1 MNAGTAEKE
10 TTHPRNNPSDLNL
23 NHRTAQK
30 IRSIDMLHEQTHEK
44 LIAMK
49 IFGMAN
55 ALKDRLERRDHQD
68 LSKTEFLGLLVD
80 DEWLYRENRKLTA
93 RMRVAKFK
101 LRTATVEAIDYA
113 TPRGLRKDQILEL
126 TQNRWLRAHESLL
139 ITGPSGSGKSF
150 IAQALGQ
157 HACRTGFTVQYLRMP
172 ALFALFVEAR
182 AQGTYDRLLKRL
194 AKTALLILDDLGLG
208 SLTEQQKQDLLE
220 AIEERHG
227 VGATIVTSQLSVA
240 DWHEYLGAGR
250 IAEAILDRII
260 HNAHRIEVASK
271 DSMRKDST
279 RKKQPDLPHAGQ
291 SDI

>member
-1 MNAGTAEKE
+1 
-10 TTHPRNNPSDLNL
+10 
-23 NHRTAQK
+23 
-30 IRSIDMLHEQTHEK
+30 MLHEQTHDK

-49 IFGMAN
+49 LFGMAN

-68 LSKTEFLGLLVD
+68 LSKTEFFGLIVD
-80 DEWLYRENRKLTA
+80 DEWLYRENRKLAA

-101 LRTATVEAIDYA
+101 LRSATVEAIDYA
-113 TPRGLRKDQILEL
+113 TPRGLRKDQVLEL
-126 TQNRWLRAHESLL
+126 TQNHWLRAHESLL

-157 HACRTGFTVQYLRMP
+157 HACRSGFTVQYLRMP
-172 ALFALFVEAR
+172 KLLALFVEAR
-182 AQGTYDRLLKRL
+182 AQGTYDRLLKRFS
-194 AKTALLILDDLGLG
+194 KIALLILDDLGLG

-227 VGATIVTSQLSVA
+227 VGATIVTSQLAVA

-250 IAEAILDRII
+250 IADAILDRII
-260 HNAHRIEVASK
+260 HTAHRIEVASK
-271 DSMRKDST
+271 DSMRKESM
-279 RKKQPDLPHAGQ
+279 RKNRSDLLHAGQ